1 MCRLGRE
8 AFQKWRSGV
17 IYIVEVLERMLTLA
31 ANRLSMIALKE
42 KNERENGCI
51 GGNEMK
57 GAKRE
62 KRKKKSNTS
71 QQLFIYW
78 NWALHCQDSRS
89 KLKGKDIWWE
99 FKKRKRDGKLNF
111 ITTFALPPFPER
123 GAVKE
128 VIYIYGKRTVAIFHD
143 TWLIDGISSA
153 CS

>member
-1 MCRLGRE
+1 MEVRCNLHCGGLGENVNAGRQPPFHDCPERKKRKREWRERLDVLVE
-8 AFQKWRSGV
+8 MKWRG
-17 IYIVEVLERMLTLA
+17 LR
-31 ANRLSMIALKE
+31 
-42 KNERENGCI
+42 G
-51 GGNEMK
+51 
-57 GAKRE
+57 KRE
-62 KRKKKSNTS
+62 KKSNTS

-111 ITTFALPPFPER
+111 ITTFTLPPFPER